1 MIRGPGVAMGFSR
14 SVLPAFRE
22 QLLAFALGVGL
33 PEERAKRLVLAA
45 HEAAANVILHGA
57 GEGTMRAW
65 LDSSDLVCEVTDP
78 AGWEGAERA
87 GLRPP
92 EPNGKGGAGLWLIRQ
107 ACDRV
112 ETRTDA
118 DGYTIRMYVSC
129 G

>member
-1 MIRGPGVAMGFSR
+1 MIRGPGVTMGFTR
-14 SVLPAFRE
+14 SVLPAFRDA
-22 QLLAFALGVGL
+22 LLKFALTAGL
-33 PEERAKRLVLAA
+33 PEQRAKRLVLAA

-57 GEGTMRAW
+57 GQGTMRAW
-65 LDSSDLVCEVTDP
+65 VQSTELVCEVTDP
-78 AGWEGAERA
+78 AGWEGAEAA

-112 ETRTDA
+112 ETRNDD
-118 DGYTIRMYVSC
+118 DGYTIRMYVAC